1 MLIRIALSLSLLLTC
16 TSALLAQGDLRY
28 DPNQTASK
36 TFQRAEE
43 AMFKGDYDR
52 AIRLF
57 QNVLKISPELHA
69 ARRNMAKCMARLNHY
84 DEAAQVYESLI
95 NESPDF
101 SRVMYF
107 EAADAQ
113 YKAGNHGRALILF
126 TQFELLQNR
135 DENLFGLHGE
145 KEIQEETEYLS
156 KLPGNIRACEV
167 SLDSVKFLSIE
178 KVENLGPAI
187 NSRADEYF
195 PCLTNDQSVLF
206 YTRRRNAGADEN
218 LYVST
223 FEKERW
229 MDSAPI
235 SSKFN
240 TSEHEGMSTLVRN
253 GRVMFYTACNRE
265 GVMGTCDIWVTEV
278 DELNVAE
285 GEPLKGFANSDR
297 WESQA
302 AISCDGT
309 TLFFASN
316 REGGLGGTD
325 LWSSRRMPDGRWSAP
340 TNLGPNINT
349 EANEEAPFITND
361 GQTLY
366 FSSTGHLGM
375 GEGDIF
381 MSRLDE
387 NGQWSEPKNLGPP
400 VNSAFHELGFFLSAD
415 GKTGYFASDR
425 SEEGFGGMDI
435 YRFEL
440 SDQLFSKPIT
450 FVEGQVKD
458 AILKIPVKCLV
469 NIKGRDPIETDEQ
482 GRFFLC
488 IPAGEELDLT
498 ANKQFYYPYEN
509 QFPIPEWDNR
519 SFYILDIQ
527 LQPVEREIN
536 NEEETIVPDSSEIIT
551 ARTVVKT
558 QTTTHQH
565 TVFFDF
571 DSADLVSDEYQRL
584 QEFIAPLKSKD
595 IEFVEVFGYADN
607 IGTDTYNLQLSEER
621 AKKVALSILG
631 NKILVDKIYLEGKGE
646 IEDGNPKEL
655 NRRVEI
661 KIVTRESK

>member
-1 MLIRIALSLSLLLTC
+1 MLIRFALCLSLFLGAFSILH
-16 TSALLAQGDLRY
+16 AQGDLRY

-36 TFQRAEE
+36 TFQRAEQ
-43 AMFKGDYDR
+43 AMFEGDYER
-52 AIRLF
+52 AIRHF
-57 QNVLKISPELHA
+57 QKVLKLSPELHA
-69 ARRNMAKCMARLNHY
+69 ARRNMAKCLARLNKY
-84 DEAAQVYESLI
+84 KEAAEVYESLI
-95 NESPDF
+95 DDSPEF

-113 YKAGNHGRALILF
+113 YKAGKHGRALILF

-135 DENLFGLHGE
+135 DNDMFGLHGE
-145 KEIQEETEYLS
+145 KERQEEFEYLT
-156 KLPGNIRACEV
+156 KLPGNLRACEV
-167 SLDSVKFLSIE
+167 SLDSVKFLNIE
-178 KVENLGPAI
+178 KVENLGAAI

-195 PCLTNDQSVLF
+195 PCLSNDQGILF
-206 YTRRRNAGADEN
+206 YTRRRNQGADEN

-223 FEKERW
+223 YEKEHW
-229 MDSAPI
+229 TDSAPV

-240 TSEHEGMSTLVRN
+240 TPQHEGMSTLVRN
-253 GRVMFYTACNRE
+253 GRTMFYTACNRK
-265 GVMGTCDIWVTEV
+265 GVMGTCDIWVTSV
-278 DELNVAE
+278 DGLDVAE
-285 GEPLKGFANSDR
+285 GESLKGYANSDR

-302 AISCDGT
+302 AISCDGS

-316 REGGLGGTD
+316 REGGFGGTD
-325 LWSSRRMPDGRWSAP
+325 LWYSSQMPEGKWSAP
-340 TNLGPNINT
+340 VNLGPNINT
-349 EANEEAPFITND
+349 ESNEEAPFITND

-381 MSRLDE
+381 MSRLGEDGE
-387 NGQWSEPKNLGPP
+387 WGEPKNLGPP

-415 GKTGYFASDR
+415 GGTGYFASDR

-435 YRFEL
+435 YHFKL
-440 SDQLFSKPIT
+440 TDQLFSKPIT

-458 AILKIPVKCLV
+458 AVLKIPVKCLI
-469 NIKGRDPIETDEQ
+469 NIKGREPIETDEQ
-482 GRFFLC
+482 GRFFFC

-527 LQPVEREIN
+527 LRPVEREVN
-536 NEEETIVPDSSEIIT
+536 NEEEITAPDSSAIVT
-551 ARTVVKT
+551 PRSVTS
-558 QTTTHQH
+558 TTTHHH
-565 TVFFDF
+565 TVFFNF
-571 DSADLVSDEYQRL
+571 DSAELLADEYQKL
-584 QEFIAPLKSKD
+584 QEFIQPLKVKE
-595 IEFVEVFGYADN
+595 IEFVEVFGYADDVGAN
-607 IGTDTYNLQLSEER
+607 AYNLQLSEER
-621 AKKVALSILG
+621 AKIIALSILG

-646 IEDGNPKEL
+646 IVDGNPKEL

-661 KIVTRESK
+661 KIVTKDIRN

>member
-1 MLIRIALSLSLLLTC
+1 MFIRIILCLSLLLGTFNM
-16 TSALLAQGDLRY
+16 LQAQGSLRY

-36 TFQRAEE
+36 TFRRAEQ
-43 AMFKGDYDR
+43 AMFNGDYDK
-52 AIRLF
+52 AIRHF
-57 QNVLKISPELHA
+57 QKVLKLSPELHA
-69 ARRNMAKCMARLNHY
+69 ARRNMAKCLTRLNKY
-84 DEAAQVYESLI
+84 KEAAEIYESLI
-95 NESPDF
+95 DDSPEF

-113 YKAGNHGRALILF
+113 YKNGNHGRALILF

-135 DENLFGLHGE
+135 DNDLFGVHGE
-145 KEIQEETEYLS
+145 KEMQEEFEYLT

-167 SLDSVKFLSIE
+167 SLDSVKFLNIE

-195 PCLTNDQSVLF
+195 PCLSNDQGILF
-206 YTRRRNAGADEN
+206 YTRRRNQGADEN

-223 FEKERW
+223 FEREKW
-229 MDSAPI
+229 TDSAPV

-240 TSEHEGMSTLVRN
+240 TSQHEGMSTLVRN
-253 GRVMFYTACNRE
+253 GRTMFYTACNRKD
-265 GVMGTCDIWVTEV
+265 VMGTCDIWVTNV
-278 DELNVAE
+278 DGLDVAE
-285 GEPLKGFANSDR
+285 GESLKGYANSDR

-302 AISCDGT
+302 AISCDGS

-325 LWSSRRMPDGRWSAP
+325 LWYSSKMPGDKWSTP
-340 TNLGPNINT
+340 VNLGPNINT
-349 EANEEAPFITND
+349 ESNEEAPFITND

-381 MSRLDE
+381 MSRLNE
-387 NGQWSEPKNLGPP
+387 KGEWGEPKNLGPP

-415 GKTGYFASDR
+415 GGTGYFASDR

-435 YRFEL
+435 YHFEL
-440 SDQLFSKPIT
+440 TDQLFSKPIT

-458 AILKIPVKCLV
+458 AVLKIPVKCLI
-469 NIKGRDPIETDEQ
+469 NIKGREPVETDEQ
-482 GRFFLC
+482 GRFFFC

-527 LQPVEREIN
+527 LLPVEREIN
-536 NEEETIVPDSSEIIT
+536 NEEEITVPDNSTIVT
-551 ARTVVKT
+551 ARRVEKS
-558 QTTTHQH
+558 TTHRH
-565 TVFFDF
+565 TVFFNF
-571 DSADLVSDEYQRL
+571 DSAELLAEEYQKL
-584 QEFIAPLKSKD
+584 QEFIEPLKVKE
-595 IEFVEVFGYADN
+595 IEFVEVFGYADD
-607 IGTDTYNLQLSEER
+607 IGTNVYNLQLSEER
-621 AKKVALSILG
+621 AKIIALSILG

-646 IEDGNPKEL
+646 VINGNSKEL

-661 KIVTRESK
+661 KIITKDIRND